1 MLIFNVLTGIWLHPL
16 GIFGA
21 STDSKVKKP
30 PVTLPILYAQD
41 DTSAACLPDI
51 VEVKC
56 PYSDRNRTVETAAM
70 TLFKGVLHRCVL
82 INNIVSP
89 NG

>member
-1 MLIFNVLTGIWLHPL
+1 MLLFNVLTGIWLHPL

-21 STDSKVKKP
+21 SPDSKVKKP

-41 DTSAACLPDI
+41 DASAAFLPDI

-56 PYSDRNRTVETAAM
+56 PYSARNMTVETVAT
-70 TLFKGVLHRCVL
+70 TL
-82 INNIVSP
+82 
-89 NG
+89 